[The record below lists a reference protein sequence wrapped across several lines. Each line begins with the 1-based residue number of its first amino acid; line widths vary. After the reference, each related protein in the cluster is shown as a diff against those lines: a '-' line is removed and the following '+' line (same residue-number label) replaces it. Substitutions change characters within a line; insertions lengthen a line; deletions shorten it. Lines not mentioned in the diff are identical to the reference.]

1 MSEHNEANPTADDG
15 VPMIRM
21 QVEIPGYEI
30 LGKAGEG
37 AMGVVWR
44 AKQNSLDRE
53 VAIKILRG
61 ELASNPDEVANFLR
75 EARAVAA
82 LKHPGLVPA
91 YDVGEHDG
99 TVYFAMEFVHGQT
112 LGDKLRRDGKLG
124 QKQALTIARQLADA
138 LLYAR
143 DSASIIHRD
152 IKPDNIIIEPDGT
165 TRLTDLGLASIVGD
179 KETPAT
185 GSECELA
192 GTPNYM
198 APEQAQGAHDIDFHA
213 DMYALGATLYHMV
226 TGQLPFEG
234 LSANDTLTAQITKTI
249 PNPRSLNPAVTPG
262 CAGLIRRLMMKHPAD
277 RYASWKACVKDLRK
291 AEEAKLVTVSGKG
304 DSTIAPPPPMAKAGT
319 SAAAKRA
326 VQTNAAHKPI
336 NTTARLFLNL
346 ALLGWWGWMGY
357 QLLDLPPRPQLQRHT
372 RAAPAPTPTRTM
384 GITAPPVIGEP
395 TPAPMALPD
404 AAPTSYHPPVVEPTR
419 PTQPAAIPT
428 ASIPTAGL
436 SAGQVAALGADIIQQ
451 ILAQDPAAAS
461 QRLIEASSG
470 AEPGQLDALKQ
481 LVRTASNV
489 DKAVLGAF
497 RAAIGKTNTLQHNGR
512 RLTIV
517 VKSVRGQQIAADM
530 IVSGGNPPQKR
541 LIEFGLSQVDPK
553 EQSRWLAT
561 SASPDAAVTRCL
573 LLMRS
578 GDYMAAQELAK
589 ACGAAG
595 EVLTAGIDERIRLI
609 TE

>member
-44 AKQNSLDRE
+44 AKQHSLDRE

-61 ELASNPDEVANFLR
+61 EFASNPDEVADFLR

-99 TVYFAMEFVHGQT
+99 IVYFVMEFVHGQT

-124 QKQALTIARQLADA
+124 QKQALTIARELADA

-165 TRLTDLGLASIVGD
+165 ARLTDLGLASIVGD
-179 KETPAT
+179 KQTPAA
-185 GSECELA
+185 GGEVELA

-226 TGQLPFEG
+226 TGQLPFED

-277 RYASWKACVKDLRK
+277 RYASWKACVQDLRK
-291 AEEAKLVTVSGKG
+291 AEEAKLVTVRGKG
-304 DSTIAPPPPMAKAGT
+304 NSTIGPPPPTAKGGT
-319 SAAAKRA
+319 AAAAKRA
-326 VQTNAAHKPI
+326 GQANAAHKPI
-336 NTTARLFLNL
+336 NTTARLCLKL

-357 QLLDLPPRPQLQRHT
+357 QLLDLPPKPQLQRRT
-372 RAAPAPTPTRTM
+372 GAVPAPTPTRNT
-384 GITAPPVIGEP
+384 GATAPPVIGEP
-395 TPAPMALPD
+395 TPAPTPLPD

-419 PTQPAAIPT
+419 PTQPELIP
-428 ASIPTAGL
+428 ASGL
-436 SAGQVAALGADIIQQ
+436 SAGEINALGANIIQQ

-461 QRLIEASSG
+461 QQLTAASSR
-470 AEPGQLDALKQ
+470 AAPGQLDALKQ

-489 DKAVLGAF
+489 DKAALGAF
-497 RAAIGKTNTLQHNGR
+497 RAAIGKTNTLQQNGR

-530 IVSGGNPPQKR
+530 IVSAGNPPQKR
-541 LIEFGLSQVDPK
+541 RIEFGLSQIDPK
-553 EQSRWLAT
+553 EQSRWLAA

-578 GDYMAAQELAK
+578 GDYMAAQEQAK